1 MFFNSPTIIFKG
13 PIRRLQPVRAAARG
27 TDGLTDGQQRHRGGG
42 GQEGGR
48 GAMTMFG
55 ADDEED
61 EAADRSSLGRMM
73 SLRSAPPPSDHSSS
87 SFSSSPSSDHISSP
101 SPRQSLF
108 MFIVVVDKNNNDDQ
122 LINISLSPSLCSF
135 GVVLYV
141 CVKLP
146 AAERNICETSGR
158 DKGKKRLINIGM
170 GGRRVEETK
179 RRMQQP
185 PKNVTTNSNGL
196 HPPPASSSSAYS
208 ASVSSAFA
216 PSPLPFWLLPSFS
229 QSVAAA
235 AASLSSFAASSVV
248 ATSAFHS
255 HLLQYP
261 LVGNSQW
268 LFPPTTPTVPPP
280 LNGCHGTFP
289 CANGANASV
298 SPFPPPSSSSSAF
311 ASPSLSSATLSA
323 SNNEFVDRIGES
335 ARNRFGRPYISGR
348 PLLLCDRQKII
359 KMYREGRRK
368 IAIAREIGVT
378 HSCVSKVIRRFE
390 ETGMLESKNSR
401 TASCACPGD
410 AEGHDPRIC
419 RHARF
424 VHFAASSSSTQ
435 LPSYEMN
442 KMAPNR
448 KPIIRSDLPKKFSI
462 EWFLIT

>member
-1 MFFNSPTIIFKG
+1 
-13 PIRRLQPVRAAARG
+13 
-27 TDGLTDGQQRHRGGG
+27 
-42 GQEGGR
+42 
-48 GAMTMFG
+48 
-55 ADDEED
+55 
-61 EAADRSSLGRMM
+61 
-73 SLRSAPPPSDHSSS
+73 
-87 SFSSSPSSDHISSP
+87 
-101 SPRQSLF
+101 
-108 MFIVVVDKNNNDDQ
+108 
-122 LINISLSPSLCSF
+122 
-135 GVVLYV
+135 
-141 CVKLP
+141 
-146 AAERNICETSGR
+146 
-158 DKGKKRLINIGM
+158 
-170 GGRRVEETK
+170 
-179 RRMQQP
+179 MQQP
-185 PKNVTTNSNGL
+185 PKNVTTNSIGL
-196 HPPPASSSSAYS
+196 LPPPASSSSASSASS

-216 PSPLPFWLLPSFS
+216 PPPLPFWLLPSFS
-229 QSVAAA
+229 QSLAAA
-235 AASLSSFAASSVV
+235 AASLSSSAASSVV

-255 HLLQYP
+255 HQLQYP

-268 LFPPTTPTVPPP
+268 LFPSTTPTVPPP
-280 LNGCHGTFP
+280 LTGCHGTFP

-442 KMAPNR
+442 KMTPNK